1 MNNLYLFSSRFDM
14 MNEATPA
21 KKCRQGRRSERQVE
35 AMVEYFISHPHVAS
49 GKFVGMNGRE
59 KLVGSWEE
67 LAVEL
72 NSLQNP
78 MAKEKNVKS
87 WKECWRDLKSRTSKK
102 AAALRVARRK
112 TGNAEIDL
120 PPLTALDNKVLGIM
134 GWDYAEGMAECPD
147 AFPEE
152 QDQAIDKLMGGD
164 DSVLNAL
171 PVSMTAREGD
181 MPDPMLLEEDEIEL
195 PVVIEVIEDA
205 APVEQG
211 ESPSVAIKRKGWQ
224 ERPLSG

>member
-1 MNNLYLFSSRFDM
+1 MEGLYYCQ
-14 MNEATPA
+14 T
-21 KKCRQGRRSERQVE
+21 
-35 AMVEYFISHPHVAS
+35 
-49 GKFVGMNGRE
+49 
-59 KLVGSWEE
+59 
-67 LAVEL
+67 
-72 NSLQNP
+72 
-78 MAKEKNVKS
+78 
-87 WKECWRDLKSRTSKK
+87 CWRDLKSRTSKK

-112 TGNAEIDL
+112 TGNSEIDL

-164 DSVLNAL
+164 DSILNAL

-181 MPDPMLLEEDEIEL
+181 MPDPMLLQDEIEL
-195 PVVIEVIEDA
+195 PVVIEVLEDA

-211 ESPSVAIKRKGWQ
+211 ESPSVATKRKGWQ
-224 ERPLSG
+224 ERPLSGQFRNAREKFTALASRNEDNMERLAMAVEGNTEATKGLQVLIEKQVQVMQEAKEAISEQAKANNNLAAAIVMLSTEINKN